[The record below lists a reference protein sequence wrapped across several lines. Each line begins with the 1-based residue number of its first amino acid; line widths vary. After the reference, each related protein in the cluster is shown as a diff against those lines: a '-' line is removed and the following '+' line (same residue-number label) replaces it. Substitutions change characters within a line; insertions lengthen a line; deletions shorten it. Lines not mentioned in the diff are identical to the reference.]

1 MSVSIYEAKT
11 HLSRLVERAEAGE
24 ETILTRHGRPVAKL
38 APLDPQRPRVPGALK
53 GRVVIAADFDELSPS
68 ELADWYETDAR

>member
-53 GRVVIAADFDELSPS
+53 GRIVISADFDELSPS